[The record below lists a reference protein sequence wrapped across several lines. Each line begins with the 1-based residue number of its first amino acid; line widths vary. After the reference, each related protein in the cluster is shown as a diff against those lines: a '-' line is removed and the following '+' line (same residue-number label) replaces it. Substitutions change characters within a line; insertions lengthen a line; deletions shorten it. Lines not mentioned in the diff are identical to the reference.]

1 MTHLRE
7 LLAHFRGAPFFNENL
22 AADIEIAA
30 HREASGLHSGLKI
43 YAVIDYVGNELG
55 VRQRLGGAS
64 PCSKTHGGLATPPE
78 ASGLHSGL
86 KIHAVIDYVGNE
98 LGVRQRLVGASH
110 DAKPDVVIATL
121 HERRNNGVEWTLVS
135 GERVRFGGIQQEEC
149 SAIVQEKSDAS

>member
-1 MTHLRE
+1 MTHIRE
-7 LLAHFRGAPFFNENL
+7 LLAHFAGHPIFNENL

-30 HREASGLHSGLKI
+30 HR
-43 YAVIDYVGNELG
+43 
-55 VRQRLGGAS
+55 
-64 PCSKTHGGLATPPE
+64 E

-149 SAIVQEKSDAS
+149 SAILQEKSHASYGNARAKT